1 MRLID
6 AILLFFSGCALLAA
20 FSCSSPVVI
29 GGGGTEW
36 EAKVIGLVRDSS
48 GGPLANARVLLLP
61 SMYNPVSE
69 PAIPDSLTDT
79 TDNSGHYSIAVTDTG
94 IYSIEVAGIDKGYR
108 SLVPGVK
115 VSRDD
120 TVLVHNAV
128 ARLPGTINVTLPS
141 NVDSTNGYFYIP
153 GTTMYAL
160 LSNVSGTV
168 LLDSVPAGVSV
179 SIYYAVR
186 GSSAMPQPV
195 RDSII
200 VAPGGTMNVEYVG
213 WNFSKK
219 LVLNTTAS
227 GANIAGDVLNFP
239 VLVRLTDSSF
249 NFAETKS
256 AGEDVRF
263 TKSDGTPLPYEIET
277 WDPAGGSAAIW
288 VRVDTVF
295 GNNGTQSITM
305 FWGNS
310 SATGQSNAAAV
321 FDTAS
326 GFRGVWH
333 LADRTAL
340 AVDATVNNYSGTYT
354 GNLPNWKPGAIGD
367 AQSLDGSGDYADMGS
382 VLDMGSNNFTVSAW
396 IRRGNASTV
405 QAIAGKSNGGV
416 PTAAY
421 GYSFAFYPADT
432 LNIAVATGGTV
443 FGDSG
448 SFRVKSSIALT
459 DTASW
464 HHVAAVIDRSKSAN
478 CRLFIDGIDR
488 SGIVEGDI
496 STVGALLNTL
506 PFRLGEAANGDFPF
520 AGSMD
525 EVEITFAARSA
536 DWIKLC
542 YMNQKEN
549 DALVILK

>member
-1 MRLID
+1 MRLIKT
-6 AILLFFSGCALLAA
+6 ILLFLSGCALLAA
-20 FSCSSPVVI
+20 LSCSSPVVS

-36 EAKVIGLVRDSS
+36 EAKISGQVRDSS
-48 GGPLANARVLLLP
+48 GVPLANARVLLLP

-94 IYSIEVAGIDKGYR
+94 RYSIEVADIDKGYR
-108 SLVPGVK
+108 ALVPGVK

-128 ARLPGTINVTLPS
+128 ARLPGVISVTLPS
-141 NVDSTNGYFYIP
+141 NIDSTNGYFYIP

-160 LSNVSGTV
+160 LGNAGGTV
-168 LLDSVPAGVSV
+168 VLDSVPAGVSL

-186 GSSAMPQPV
+186 GSSALPQPV
-195 RDSII
+195 RDSVI
-200 VAPGGTMNVEYVG
+200 VAPGGIMNVEYVG
-213 WNFSKK
+213 WIFSKK

-227 GANIAGDVLNFP
+227 GANVTSDLLNFP
-239 VLVRLTDSSF
+239 ILVRLTDSSF
-249 NFAETKS
+249 NFAKAKS
-256 AGEDVRF
+256 AGVDVRF

-277 WDPAGGSAAIW
+277 WDSASGTAAIW

-295 GNNGTQSITM
+295 GGNGTQSITM
-305 FWGNS
+305 YFGNS
-310 SATGQSNAAAV
+310 SATSHSNAAAV
-321 FDTAS
+321 FDTLN

-333 LADRTAL
+333 LADRTAA
-340 AVDATVNNYSGTYT
+340 AVDATVNNYSGTYA
-354 GNLPNWKPGAIGD
+354 GNLPNLVPGAIGN

-382 VLDMGSNNFTVSAW
+382 VLDVGSNSFSISAW
-396 IRRGNASTV
+396 VRRGNASTV
-405 QAIAGKSNGGV
+405 QGIAGKSNGGP
-416 PTAAY
+416 PTTAY

-448 SFRVKSSIALT
+448 SFRVKSNMAIT
-459 DTASW
+459 DTAGW

-506 PFRLGEAANGDFPF
+506 PFRIGEAANGDFPF
-520 AGSMD
+520 AGNMD
-525 EVEITFAARSA
+525 EVEIAFAARSA
-536 DWIKLC
+536 DWIRLE
-542 YMNQKEN
+542 YMNQKEV
-549 DALVILK
+549 DRLVEFR